1 MEGMN
6 KNTIFNY
13 IDRIKNEDNGYVQF
27 LKLCYSI
34 GKISWIHAVISVTA
48 GILIP
53 ILYDSKKYWY
63 MGFAIIITFL
73 DIVFSYICDKYQNK
87 LYMERKFTA
96 ELLDEYSSL
105 IKSLSIFVESEP
117 NWKNKIYKTTSAMV
131 CDRIYRIFKED
142 FKCETRVS
150 VEYIF
155 DKTVRTEKRETYVK
169 MAGRMSKYRSVP
181 KKSIPLEHKN
191 KYFSYQIF
199 TNNNVGM
206 NILSEEQ
213 IESPKIWY
221 KNPKNNVEVKK
232 YIGIAVS
239 VFDDQ
244 IVNYILQI
252 DFLNEFKFGE
262 NDSEEDIKKFVD
274 QYLLPY
280 VNVIGLSYLL
290 NLNSKREI
298 IEV

>member
-6 KNTIFNY
+6 KNIIFNY

-150 VEYIF
+150 V
-155 DKTVRTEKRETYVK
+155 
-169 MAGRMSKYRSVP
+169 
-181 KKSIPLEHKN
+181 
-191 KYFSYQIF
+191 
-199 TNNNVGM
+199 
-206 NILSEEQ
+206 
-213 IESPKIWY
+213 
-221 KNPKNNVEVKK
+221 
-232 YIGIAVS
+232 
-239 VFDDQ
+239 
-244 IVNYILQI
+244 
-252 DFLNEFKFGE
+252 
-262 NDSEEDIKKFVD
+262 
-274 QYLLPY
+274 
-280 VNVIGLSYLL
+280 
-290 NLNSKREI
+290 
-298 IEV
+298 

>member
-1 MEGMN
+1 MN
-6 KNTIFNY
+6 KNIIFNY

-262 NDSEEDIKKFVD
+262 NDSEEDIKN
-274 QYLLPY
+274 LLINTY
-280 VNVIGLSYLL
+280 CHM
-290 NLNSKREI
+290 
-298 IEV
+298 